1 VSQNIDD
8 KDWDLVDLISY
19 QNNGTFIKGQAVLC
33 DLDGRH
39 ERLNFTYVRGDAEAA
54 IFPEPYNT
62 LSAVEWIH
70 THGMADFL
78 SDLKEELDVARD
90 RNRERDTMG
99 KLIGFVFKGQ
109 S

>member
-1 VSQNIDD
+1 MSQIDD
-8 KDWDLVDLISY
+8 KDWDLVDLVVH
-19 QNNGTFIKGQAVLC
+19 QCDGTFISGQAVLC

-39 ERLNFTYVRGDAEAA
+39 ERLNFTFVRGDDEPAV
-54 IFPEPYNT
+54 FPEPYNT

-78 SDLKEELDVARD
+78 SDLREELDVVRD
-90 RNRERDTMG
+90 RNRDRDTMG
-99 KLIGFVFKGQ
+99 KLIGFVFKER